1 MPKVSFGRD
10 ARPGFNREDVRNT
23 STIFASG
30 GWELHMGSG
39 YALGYTEAKS
49 FAKSLL
55 DRVQRQAWQREVCSC
70 QEVSPKLCR
79 KSHSAFCVRGEV
91 PKESESSVGNRCG
104 CTAIILCGVRMK
116 VPEKV
121 FARAFVEV
129 GKKGGDVFSID
140 AVGALKRWAVQAIFG
155 LDARRS
161 GDSNAWSGW
170 CADYR
175 ADRWWPGHA
184 PELHLREEWDWT
196 FQSSCT
202 FEDRPASVGDD
213 WREAGRLVGTID
225 DGKHAKVQSAVRKGH
240 WVIDDAS
247 PMKLFIDGMTFE
259 EQTIKLYEDFL
270 SDLGLASLTCRCRHG
285 PAGFELRLRWFATVN
300 PECAPKRGF
309 PHCRLRDAFLYYD
322 ASNRTL
328 RKTSIEPS
336 PLIFHS
342 MNDVRG
348 NMSTRLDA
356 EAMYRLMC
364 ISVRQGR
371 ADAHCKSRARY
382 VAAQLLAPESTLP
395 PILPTT
401 TLGVVAQCIKVFDS
415 PKSIIQ
421 LARDPDCGDRIAVA
435 SSDGHIVVVQCTSIE
450 WQQSEWSS
458 WAIQWQAFQPN
469 LDVY

>member
-1 MPKVSFGRD
+1 MAQTRACLDAANASFMVPNPAENITVGREPETH
-10 ARPGFNREDVRNT
+10 R
-23 STIFASG
+23 FAS
-30 GWELHMGSG
+30 
-39 YALGYTEAKS
+39 
-49 FAKSLL
+49 
-55 DRVQRQAWQREVCSC
+55 
-70 QEVSPKLCR
+70 
-79 KSHSAFCVRGEV
+79 
-91 PKESESSVGNRCG
+91 
-104 CTAIILCGVRMK
+104 
-116 VPEKV
+116 
-121 FARAFVEV
+121 
-129 GKKGGDVFSID
+129 
-140 AVGALKRWAVQAIFG
+140 
-155 LDARRS
+155 
-161 GDSNAWSGW
+161 
-170 CADYR
+170 
-175 ADRWWPGHA
+175 
-184 PELHLREEWDWT
+184 
-196 FQSSCT
+196 
-202 FEDRPASVGDD
+202 
-213 WREAGRLVGTID
+213 
-225 DGKHAKVQSAVRKGH
+225 
-240 WVIDDAS
+240 
-247 PMKLFIDGMTFE
+247 
-259 EQTIKLYEDFL
+259 
-270 SDLGLASLTCRCRHG
+270 
-285 PAGFELRLRWFATVN
+285 VN

-322 ASNRTL
+322 ASNRML

-348 NMSTRLDA
+348 DMSTRLDA

-382 VAAQLLAPESTLP
+382 VAAQLLARESTLP

-421 LARDPDCGDRIAVA
+421 LARDPDCSDRIAVA